1 MSRLIDILS
10 ENGLVQ
16 LCEQADD
23 KIKYTHVGNLF
34 RLIKFDKVTETG
46 VSLVSKKML
55 PELMQTDEKGVRV
68 LQSSFNKIKKATKIT
83 QLLKK
88 EYYEQLFSLL
98 IPFTNNT
105 ELKIGYLSRIFSTT
119 NESSVELQTAVIKKI
134 GKWLISNESL
144 NLNSNDKNIIKMYSG
159 IPDEPVADRVPV
171 TASPLNVDQ
180 PQEIDVPQK
189 TESQPANPVTQVVD
203 SKQST
208 EKIQKIKKQT
218 DQVLAKIKQMT
229 VDEPKELEKM
239 LETNTKVDVFKVTL
253 DGDDTPVQDVVNEK
267 LTSFYNETKQKYGI
281 QIANFTTKLFSDC
294 VKHLSSLNGYL
305 NFVKGEMV
313 MNVSEKP
320 NGEMQIGLVVGKL
333 AKEHHQFMMI
343 KTFKQD
349 AQGKHIVHND
359 KIKIPLSAKSS
370 GINKKIFKDTLELY
384 KAKKIDKITLQANV
398 DVGGYAW
405 FRYGFLPTDT
415 QQILGIATWMETVG
429 GVVASALKY
438 DSKHI
443 SKFIEAQT
451 LHKTVSTNN
460 LLTLINDCH
469 YDDTIKRTEAEK
481 IILLKTIEKARKKA
495 EKVIPKLFNLCSD
508 EFRNKYSKIQSFKQL
523 ASNIATMNFS
533 DFNIGGIVF
542 SISYKALLSIQALNV
557 DGAKPIPMINKIHL
571 DWSGE
576 LDMHD
581 LDDTHAYLN
590 IK

>member
-23 KIKYTHVGNLF
+23 KIKYTQFSHVGNLF
-34 RLIKFDKVTETG
+34 RLIKFDEITDAG
-46 VSLVSKKML
+46 VSLVSKML
-55 PELMQTDEKGVRV
+55 PELIQTDEKGVRA
-68 LQSSFNKIKKATKIT
+68 LQASFNKIKKAKKIT
-83 QLLKK
+83 SVLKK
-88 EYYEQLFSLL
+88 EYFEQLFSLL
-98 IPFTNNT
+98 IPFTNST
-105 ELKIGYLSRIFSTT
+105 VLKICYLSKIFSTT
-119 NESSVELQTAVIKKI
+119 NESSVELQTTEIKKI
-134 GKWLISNESL
+134 GKLLISNESL
-144 NLNSNDKNIIKMYSG
+144 NLNSNDKKIIRMYSG
-159 IPDEPVADRVPV
+159 IPDEPVVDQAQATV
-171 TASPLNVDQ
+171 SPLNVDQ

-189 TESQPANPVTQVVD
+189 AESQPANPVSQVVD

-229 VDEPKELEKM
+229 VDEPKELEKI
-239 LETNTKVDVFKVTL
+239 LETNTKGDVFKVTL
-253 DGDDTPVQDVVNEK
+253 DGNDTPVQDVVNEK

-294 VKHLSSLNGYL
+294 VTHLNSVNGYL

-320 NGEMQIGLVVGKL
+320 NGELQIGLVVGKL
-333 AKEHHQFMMI
+333 AKEHQFMMV

-349 AQGKHIVHND
+349 TQGKQIAQHD
-359 KIKIPLSAKSS
+359 KIQIPLAAQSS

-415 QQILGIATWMETVG
+415 KQILDIATWMEKVG
-429 GVVASALKY
+429 GIVTSALKY

-443 SKFIEAQT
+443 SKFIDEHT
-451 LHKTVSTNN
+451 LHKTASINN
-460 LLTLINDCH
+460 LI
-469 YDDTIKRTEAEK
+469 K
-481 IILLKTIEKARKKA
+481 IISEGKIVSKKGNKQTELKVET
-495 EKVIPKLFNLCSD
+495 VIPKLFNLCAD
-508 EFRNKYSKIQSFKQL
+508 EFRNKYSKKQSFKQL

-533 DFNIGGIVF
+533 DFNIGGVVF

-557 DGAKPIPMINKIHL
+557 DGEKPIPMINDVYL